1 MTGTLLPLV
10 AGTVVALAAAA
21 LALYVW
27 TWVRYV
33 AFPDGAGRAER
44 RRQQPCSGCPA
55 LA

>member
-10 AGTVVALAAAA
+10 TGTVLALAAVA

-33 AFPDGAGRAER
+33 GFPEGAER
-44 RRQQPCSGCPA
+44 AQRRQRQPCSGCPA